1 MVAALTPQA
10 YSGALECAREIWRT
24 EGLQGFFAG
33 ALSNVLVSSVSS
45 FVLLAF
51 DQLLSSAV

>member
-10 YSGALECAREIWRT
+10 YGGALECAREIWRT

-33 ALSNVLVSSVSS
+33 ALANVLVSTVSS

-51 DQLLSSAV
+51 DQILSPV

>member
-10 YSGALECAREIWRT
+10 YGGALECAREIWRT
-24 EGLQGFFAG
+24 EGLPGFFAG
-33 ALSNVLVSSVSS
+33 ALANVLVSTVSS

-51 DQLLSSAV
+51 DQLLSTM